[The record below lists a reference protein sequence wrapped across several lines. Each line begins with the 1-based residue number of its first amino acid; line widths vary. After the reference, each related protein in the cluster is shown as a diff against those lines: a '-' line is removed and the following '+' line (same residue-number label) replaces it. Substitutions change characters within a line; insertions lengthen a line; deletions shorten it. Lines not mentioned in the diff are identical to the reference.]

1 MKIKVDNMR
10 MQHDAVLEKADTPAK
25 KLEKIPY
32 GVIAVAAGEGVHAL
46 FKSMGVTTIINGGQT
61 MNPSTEDI
69 LKAIESTNAEK
80 TIILP
85 NNKNIFMAADQAA
98 EVSDADVVVVA
109 SKTISQGLTA
119 MLAFNESEDLET
131 NKANMT
137 AELENVVS
145 GQITNAVRDTVID
158 GLAITKDDFMGIV
171 DGKILTADK
180 DRKAATIAT
189 LKKMITDDSEI
200 VTIIFG
206 EDSDENESKEIAAVI
221 EAEYD
226 FLEVEV
232 QEGNQPVYSYLL
244 SVE

>member
-1 MKIKVDNMR
+1 
-10 MQHDAVLEKADTPAK
+10 
-25 KLEKIPY
+25 
-32 GVIAVAAGEGVHAL
+32 
-46 FKSMGVTTIINGGQT
+46 
-61 MNPSTEDI
+61 
-69 LKAIESTNAEK
+69 
-80 TIILP
+80 
-85 NNKNIFMAADQAA
+85 
-98 EVSDADVVVVA
+98 
-109 SKTISQGLTA
+109 
-119 MLAFNESEDLET
+119 
-131 NKANMT
+131 
-137 AELENVVS
+137 
-145 GQITNAVRDTVID
+145 
-158 GLAITKDDFMGIV
+158 LAITKDDFMGIV

-206 EDSDENESKEIAAVI
+206 ADSDENESKEIAAVI

>member
-1 MKIKVDNMR
+1 M
-10 MQHDAVLEKADTPAK
+10 
-25 KLEKIPY
+25 
-32 GVIAVAAGEGVHAL
+32 IAVAAGEGVHAL

-206 EDSDENESKEIAAVI
+206 ADSDENESKEIAAVI

>member
-1 MKIKVDNMR
+1 
-10 MQHDAVLEKADTPAK
+10 
-25 KLEKIPY
+25 
-32 GVIAVAAGEGVHAL
+32 
-46 FKSMGVTTIINGGQT
+46 
-61 MNPSTEDI
+61 
-69 LKAIESTNAEK
+69 
-80 TIILP
+80 
-85 NNKNIFMAADQAA
+85 MAADQAA

-180 DRKAATIAT
+180 DRKAATIET

-206 EDSDENESKEIAAVI
+206 EDSDEKESKEIAAVI